1 MLIPEK
7 VHPSWKEFLTEDR
20 KKEIDDIAID
30 IGDDFTPSDPKL
42 VLRFLEQDLNSVQVI
57 WLGQDPY
64 PIKGYATGRSFEDGT
79 LKDWTKK
86 TPRKA
91 LRNIIRVIHRMEN
104 NIKDYTKIKTYADIK
119 KEILSNDFSIEN
131 PKDWFV
137 SLEDQD
143 VLFLNAYFTC
153 KIDEERSHR
162 IIWRKFS
169 DDLFK
174 YIVKKNK
181 DIHWFLWGSDA
192 KKIGE
197 SLGLKNFSS
206 SRHPS
211 ASNSESNEDDFLKFD
226 GFRKTKNKINWLG

>member
-1 MLIPEK
+1 MLIPK
-7 VHPSWKEFLTEDR
+7 RVHPSWKKFLTDE
-20 KKEIDDIAID
+20 KKEEVAKIFKEIEK
-30 IGDDFTPSDPKL
+30 DFTPSDPKL
-42 VLRFLEQDLNSVQVI
+42 VLRFLERDLNKVKVI

-64 PIKGYATGRSFEDGT
+64 PKRGYATGRSFEDGT

-119 KEILSNDFSIEN
+119 KEILSNDFSIIN
-131 PKDWFV
+131 PKDWFA
-137 SLEDQD
+137 SLENQG
-143 VLFLNAYFTC
+143 VFFLNAYFTC
-153 KIDEERSHR
+153 KIDVERSHR
-162 IIWRKFS
+162 IIWRNFS

-174 YIVKKNK
+174 YIVKRNEG
-181 DIHWFLWGSDA
+181 IHWFLWGNDA

-197 SLGLKNFSS
+197 SLGVKNFSS

-226 GFRKTKNKINWLG
+226 GFRKTKNEINWLG